1 MARQTSGQQI
11 PPKGTTRQK
20 ISKTSPSKREIH
32 GFLTDR
38 ITRFPCQN
46 MKLCKLGVQ
55 VGAYLEDRA
64 PNTPKRGDRTG
75 AARPLSR
82 AKVSRGQD
90 LPRAARPL
98 SRAKVSPGGETRP
111 GLPTHFRMRK
121 SPGGKTCPGLPAHF
135 RMRKAPGGQDQSCRL
150 TFACESLPGARP
162 APGCQTTFAC
172 ERPPGGK
179 TRAADS
185 LSHVKVSRGQDLP
198 RTARPLSRA
207 KVSRGPRP
215 ELPTHFRMR
224 KSPGARPAPDCPPT
238 FACERPPGAKTR
250 AADSLSHAKVSPG
263 GSTSPFLEIGLDQIR
278 DVGIEWNLQFIA
290 QDRHALMD
298 RFWQSQRDCLALR
311 VDPGP
316 SPGRHSPI
324 PPERMGFF
332 LCWRRVRLHAAIE
345 QS

>member
-46 MKLCKLGVQ
+46 MKLCKLG
-55 VGAYLEDRA
+55 
-64 PNTPKRGDRTG
+64 TG
-75 AARPLSR
+75 RR
-82 AKVSRGQD
+82 VSRRQGTKHPQKG
-90 LPRAARPL
+90 RPDR
-98 SRAKVSPGGETRP
+98 S
-111 GLPTHFRMRK
+111 
-121 SPGGKTCPGLPAHF
+121 CPP
-135 RMRKAPGGQDQSCRL
+135 
-150 TFACESLPGARP
+150 TFACESLPGA
-162 APGCQTTFAC
+162 
-172 ERPPGGK
+172 K

-185 LSHVKVSRGQDLP
+185 LSHAKVSRGQDLP
-198 RTARPLSRA
+198 RTARPLSHA
-207 KVSRGPRP
+207 KGPRGPRP

-224 KSPGARPAPDCPPT
+224 KSPRGQDLPRTARP
-238 FACERPPGAKTR
+238 
-250 AADSLSHAKVSPG
+250 LSHAKVSPG

>member
-1 MARQTSGQQI
+1 
-11 PPKGTTRQK
+11 
-20 ISKTSPSKREIH
+20 
-32 GFLTDR
+32 
-38 ITRFPCQN
+38 
-46 MKLCKLGVQ
+46 
-55 VGAYLEDRA
+55 
-64 PNTPKRGDRTG
+64 
-75 AARPLSR
+75 
-82 AKVSRGQD
+82 
-90 LPRAARPL
+90 
-98 SRAKVSPGGETRP
+98 
-111 GLPTHFRMRK
+111 MRK

-150 TFACESLPGARP
+150 TFACESLPGGKTCPGLPAHFRVRKSPGGQDQSCRLTFACESLPGARP

-172 ERPPGGK
+172 ERPPGG
-179 TRAADS
+179 
-185 LSHVKVSRGQDLP
+185 
-198 RTARPLSRA
+198 
-207 KVSRGPRP
+207 
-215 ELPTHFRMR
+215 
-224 KSPGARPAPDCPPT
+224 
-238 FACERPPGAKTR
+238 KTR

>member
-46 MKLCKLGVQ
+46 MKLCKLG
-55 VGAYLEDRA
+55 
-64 PNTPKRGDRTG
+64 TG
-75 AARPLSR
+75 RR
-82 AKVSRGQD
+82 VSRRQGTKHPQKG
-90 LPRAARPL
+90 RPDR
-98 SRAKVSPGGETRP
+98 S
-111 GLPTHFRMRK
+111 
-121 SPGGKTCPGLPAHF
+121 
-135 RMRKAPGGQDQSCRL
+135 
-150 TFACESLPGARP
+150 
-162 APGCQTTFAC
+162 
-172 ERPPGGK
+172 
-179 TRAADS
+179 
-185 LSHVKVSRGQDLP
+185 
-198 RTARPLSRA
+198 
-207 KVSRGPRP
+207 
-215 ELPTHFRMR
+215 
-224 KSPGARPAPDCPPT
+224 CPPT

-250 AADSLSHAKVSPG
+250 AADSLSHAKVSQGARPAPDCPPTFACESLPGAKTRAADSLSHAKVSRGQDLPRAARPLSRAKVSPG

>member
-1 MARQTSGQQI
+1 
-11 PPKGTTRQK
+11 
-20 ISKTSPSKREIH
+20 
-32 GFLTDR
+32 
-38 ITRFPCQN
+38 
-46 MKLCKLGVQ
+46 
-55 VGAYLEDRA
+55 
-64 PNTPKRGDRTG
+64 
-75 AARPLSR
+75 
-82 AKVSRGQD
+82 
-90 LPRAARPL
+90 
-98 SRAKVSPGGETRP
+98 
-111 GLPTHFRMRK
+111 MRK
-121 SPGGKTCPGLPAHF
+121 SPGGKTCPGLPDHF

-162 APGCQTTFAC
+162 APDCPPTFAC
-172 ERPPGGK
+172 ERPPGAK

-185 LSHVKVSRGQDLP
+185 LSH
-198 RTARPLSRA
+198 A
-207 KVSRGPRP
+207 KVSQ
-215 ELPTHFRMR
+215 
-224 KSPGARPAPDCPPT
+224 GARPAPDCPPT
-238 FACERPPGAKTR
+238 FACESLPGAKTR

>member
-1 MARQTSGQQI
+1 MRPDPGC
-11 PPKGTTRQK
+11 R
-20 ISKTSPSKREIH
+20 
-32 GFLTDR
+32 LT
-38 ITRFPCQN
+38 FACES
-46 MKLCKLGVQ
+46 L
-55 VGAYLEDRA
+55 
-64 PNTPKRGDRTG
+64 
-75 AARPLSR
+75 
-82 AKVSRGQD
+82 
-90 LPRAARPL
+90 
-98 SRAKVSPGGETRP
+98 
-111 GLPTHFRMRK
+111 
-121 SPGGKTCPGLPAHF
+121 PGGKTCPGLPAHF
-135 RMRKAPGGQDQSCRL
+135 RVRKSPGGQDQSCRL

-162 APGCQTTFAC
+162 APDCPPTFAC
-172 ERPPGGK
+172 ERPPGAK

-185 LSHVKVSRGQDLP
+185 LSH
-198 RTARPLSRA
+198 A
-207 KVSRGPRP
+207 KVSQ
-215 ELPTHFRMR
+215 
-224 KSPGARPAPDCPPT
+224 GARPAPDCPPT
-238 FACERPPGAKTR
+238 FACESLPGAKTR

>member
-1 MARQTSGQQI
+1 MEFCKRYGHSQDHGMARQTSGQQI

-46 MKLCKLGVQ
+46 MKLCKLG
-55 VGAYLEDRA
+55 
-64 PNTPKRGDRTG
+64 TG
-75 AARPLSR
+75 RR
-82 AKVSRGQD
+82 VSRRQGTKHPQKG
-90 LPRAARPL
+90 RPDR
-98 SRAKVSPGGETRP
+98 S
-111 GLPTHFRMRK
+111 
-121 SPGGKTCPGLPAHF
+121 CPP
-135 RMRKAPGGQDQSCRL
+135 

-172 ERPPGGK
+172 ERPPGG
-179 TRAADS
+179 
-185 LSHVKVSRGQDLP
+185 
-198 RTARPLSRA
+198 
-207 KVSRGPRP
+207 
-215 ELPTHFRMR
+215 
-224 KSPGARPAPDCPPT
+224 
-238 FACERPPGAKTR
+238 KTR